1 MVRFIAHVRL
11 LHWRV
16 CPAPISTSAC
26 LLSFF
31 SGVDVPEAEEDCTT
45 EATTATS
52 FEPTTQS
59 HISTVELDESAPEQ
73 QDVSPAEEEEE
84 DTSPVEEPPQKEKEE
99 EEGAT
104 ASPEDVAPQPKE
116 ERDSEK
122 GEEQP
127 EGDSDS
133 SSQSVDELLADWRE
147 DLEAFQQMEKDEL

>member
-1 MVRFIAHVRL
+1 M
-11 LHWRV
+11 
-16 CPAPISTSAC
+16 
-26 LLSFF
+26 
-31 SGVDVPEAEEDCTT
+31 PEAEEDCTT

-99 EEGAT
+99 EEEEGAT

-122 GEEQP
+122 SEEQP